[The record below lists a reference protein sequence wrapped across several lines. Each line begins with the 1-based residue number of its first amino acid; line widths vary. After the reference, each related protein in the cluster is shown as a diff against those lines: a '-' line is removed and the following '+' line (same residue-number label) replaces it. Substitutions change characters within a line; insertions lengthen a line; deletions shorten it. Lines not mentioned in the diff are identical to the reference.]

1 MTHSRRVVPWVI
13 WALTSVM
20 ACNSNELGGGGGG
33 GDSDLAGPQPII
45 TEFLAK
51 NQAGLTDEDGQ
62 ASDWIEIHNPH
73 DVTLQLGGYHLT
85 DSKANL
91 KRWAFPDGTELA
103 PGGYMVVFASGKN
116 RSVAGKPLHTNFSLS
131 GGSVDGSCSGGG
143 GEYLALASRGGVAL
157 PPVWEPYPGQAIDV
171 SFGLTTPAADGKQAY
186 FAKPTPRAANDL
198 TSALAERVAFTP
210 TSGTFAAGTP
220 INVTLT
226 AQSPTA
232 IIRYTT
238 NRARPIGQPG
248 RTGMM
253 TVDMNTDVCTL
264 TAHGFSPGDLVR
276 ASGPAPL
283 DARVSYFV
291 KVIDADTFKLA
302 IEPGGPT
309 LDLKASG
316 SYEIRRDAVTASAA
330 VGSTITSTAAEHGFF
345 SGDIVQVKS
354 TGMLPGGL
362 LADTPYYAVVTGA
375 NTLTLSASPTLT
387 PNVAITSTGS
397 GTLTVYRMP
406 SPVYSTPIPVSQIT
420 LIRSRAF
427 EPGRPDGPIRSEMYF
442 ALDAAAQAVTS
453 NLPIVLSHT
462 YNTVMQNNNIPVR
475 GYLMIFEPKAP
486 DMLAR
491 MTNPPD
497 LVSQVTLER
506 HGSSTGGEPKFSMA
520 VELQDEQGVD
530 QDCKP
535 FGMPANSDW
544 LMHSPFFWDP
554 SFMHNDLIYRLS
566 NQIGRYAPRT
576 RLVEHFHN
584 ETTQPNTIEGALT
597 GAAADYWGVYSF
609 MDKITRGKNRV
620 DIDNLTLTD
629 NAAPEIQGGYMFKCD
644 RLDTGESGIAPL
656 AGQSF
661 GGAGQ
666 PGPGGV
672 NVLAWVNPREVSTDP
687 FKLVTAAQSLWFRG
701 HVGDAYGVL
710 NGPMSTDPVNGYA
723 KYWDVPLTI
732 DHHIMNTM
740 TKNADA
746 FRLSSY
752 WYKPRYGKLTAGPL
766 WDFDRAQGSRD
777 DRDRPWNGWTG
788 GGTNF
793 FTYPWYV
800 EMFRDP
806 NFWQQWIDRYEELR
820 RDVFSTAN
828 IHAQI
833 DDFASQLNPGDAAS
847 TPAKRSVARWIVVDN
862 RINPRAAS
870 LNATYGYTNNT
881 FNDQYS
887 GEVAWLKYWWQSRLN
902 FFDNEFTRPAVANV
916 PSGMVAAGTAVTLT
930 SPSQVTPGVEIYY
943 TKDGTDPRQSN
954 GMPAA
959 NATLYSAPIA
969 ITAPVQIVV
978 RVRHPSAAQAPGL
991 GKPVGSRWSAPT
1003 RLQYAPM

>member
-1 MTHSRRVVPWVI
+1 MTTSRRVVPFLI
-13 WALTSVM
+13 WTLTSVV
-20 ACNSNELGGGGGG
+20 ACNSNELGGGGG
-33 GDSDLAGPQPII
+33 SDLEGPQPLI

-73 DVTLQLGGYHLT
+73 DIVLDLSGYHLT
-85 DSKANL
+85 DNKGNL
-91 KRWAFPDGTELA
+91 KRWTFPDGTQLQ
-103 PGGYMVVFASGKN
+103 PGAYMVVYASGKN
-116 RSVAGKPLHTNFSLS
+116 RAVAGKPLHTSFSLS
-131 GGSVDGSCSGGG
+131 GGSVDGSCSGGA
-143 GEYLALASRGGVAL
+143 GEYLALTSRGGQAL
-157 PPVWEPYPGQAIDV
+157 SPVFEPFPGQAIDV
-171 SFGLTTPAADGKQAY
+171 SYGLVATTVDAKTAY
-186 FAKPTPRAANDL
+186 FAKPTPGAINDL
-198 TSALAERVAFTP
+198 TSSLAERVEFMP
-210 TSGTFAAGTP
+210 SSGTFLATAPT
-220 INVTLT
+220 NVTLS
-226 AQSPTA
+226 AKSPTA
-232 IIRYTT
+232 TIRYTT
-238 NRARPIGQPG
+238 NRARPIGVPG
-248 RTGMM
+248 RLGTMS
-253 TVDMNTDVCTL
+253 VDMNTDVGTL
-264 TAHGFSPGDLVR
+264 SNHGFNQGDLVR

-283 DARVSYFV
+283 DYRVNYFV

-302 IEPGGPT
+302 MEPGGPT
-309 LDLKASG
+309 IDLKAG
-316 SYEIRRDAVTASAA
+316 GNFEIRRDAVTASAA
-330 VGSTITSTAAEHGFF
+330 TTGTITSTTADHGFF

-362 LADTPYYAVVTGA
+362 IADTPYHAVVTGT
-375 NTLTLSASPTLT
+375 NTFTLSASPTLM

-406 SPVYSTPIPVSQIT
+406 SPVYSTPIPVTQTT

-427 EPGRPDGPIRSEMYF
+427 ETGRPDGPIRSEMYF
-442 ALDAAAQAVTS
+442 AIDAAAQTVTS

-462 YNTVMQNNNIPVR
+462 YNTVMMNNNIPVR

-486 DMLAR
+486 DNLAR

-520 VELQDEQGVD
+520 VELQDEQGID

-584 ETTQPNTIEGALT
+584 ETTQPNTIEGGLT
-597 GAAADYWGVYSF
+597 GASADYWGVYSF

-620 DIDNLTLTD
+620 DIDNLTLAD
-629 NAAPEIQGGYMFKCD
+629 NAAPNIAGGYMFKAD
-644 RLDTGESGIAPL
+644 RLDAGESGIAPL
-656 AGQSF
+656 PGQSF

-666 PGPGGV
+666 PNGAGV
-672 NVLAWVNPREVSTDP
+672 QVLAWVNPREVSTDP
-687 FKLVTAAQSLWFRG
+687 FKLVTTAQSTWFRG
-701 HVGDAYGVL
+701 HLGDAYAVL
-710 NGPMSTDPVNGYA
+710 NGAMSTDPVNGYA
-723 KYWDVPLTI
+723 KYYDVPLTL

-752 WYKPRYGKLTAGPL
+752 WYKPRYGKITAGPL

-788 GGTNF
+788 GGTDF

-820 RDVFSTAN
+820 RGVFSTAN

-833 DDFASQLNPGDAAS
+833 DDFAGQLNPGDAAS

-862 RINPRAAS
+862 RIAPRAAS

-881 FNDQYS
+881 FNDQYT

-902 FFDNEFTRPAVANV
+902 FFDNEFTRPAVASV
-916 PSGMVAAGTAVTLT
+916 PSGTVQAGSTVTLS
-930 SPSQVTPGVEIYY
+930 SPSQVTAGVQIFY
-943 TKDGTDPRQSN
+943 TLDGTDPRQSN

-959 NATLYSAPIA
+959 NAVVYSGPIA
-969 ITAPVQIVV
+969 INGPVSLFV
-978 RVRHPSAAQAPGL
+978 RVRHPNAAVAPGA

-1003 RLQYAPM
+1003 LYSYKTM